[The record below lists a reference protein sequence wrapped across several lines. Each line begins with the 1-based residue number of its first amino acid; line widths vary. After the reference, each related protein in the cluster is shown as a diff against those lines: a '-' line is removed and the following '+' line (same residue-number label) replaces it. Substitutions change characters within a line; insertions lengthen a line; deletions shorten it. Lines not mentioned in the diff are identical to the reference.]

1 MPKEYPNRI
10 QKAFDEIRFGAAR
23 TLNLRESLP
32 TADQARARAES
43 WVRTKQVERAGEL
56 LVITGRGQASDDG
69 IAVVRKA
76 ILALFPSL
84 RRRNIITKWEEHTAG
99 SFVVTLAPVS
109 AMFEAPKRRREKDV
123 PLNSPLL
130 LRMRKIR
137 NWNFALR
144 FSTPSTN
151 WTNLNETLEICCD
164 RSCDIARRY
173 RGCVRTIPINNSRIR
188 QLAGA
193 ATARARSQGRKPR
206 VTFGSAIAVSR
217 TFQRTAHGRYSRAGE
232 DARCLRE

>member
-123 PLNSPLL
+123 PLPVPQTLSALSPETLKL
-130 LRMRKIR
+130 LRDLASASLMMLGVNGSEQFIESEMTSK
-137 NWNFALR
+137 
-144 FSTPSTN
+144 FSK
-151 WTNLNETLEICCD
+151 L
-164 RSCDIARRY
+164 
-173 RGCVRTIPINNSRIR
+173 
-188 QLAGA
+188 
-193 ATARARSQGRKPR
+193 TA
-206 VTFGSAIAVSR
+206 AIAD
-217 TFQRTAHGRYSRAGE
+217 AEDPELELRAAIQHALDE
-232 DARCLRE
+232 LDESE